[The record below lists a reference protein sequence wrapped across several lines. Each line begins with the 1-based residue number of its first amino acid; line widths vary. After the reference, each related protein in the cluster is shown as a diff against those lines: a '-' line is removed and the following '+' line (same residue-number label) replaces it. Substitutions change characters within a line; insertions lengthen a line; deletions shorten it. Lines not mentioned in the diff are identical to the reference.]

1 MTTWTQKNNIKKWVE
16 EKLYDVVEKLLP
28 EGYELGFSASRV
40 SESSYLSINDE
51 TGLKGF
57 TIRISDHF
65 KGYGSNDEI
74 TILMSHEGIIR
85 KKSEIKKEVIEEV
98 KKNIAIYA

>member
-28 EGYELGFSASRV
+28 EGFELGFDASRI
-40 SESSYLSINDE
+40 SESSYLTITHPN
-51 TGLKGF
+51 GLDGF
-57 TIRISDHF
+57 TIRISAHF
-65 KGYGSNDEI
+65 KPCYGGEI
-74 TILMSHEGIIR
+74 NVLMTDGESMR
-85 KKSEIKKEVIEEV
+85 TKTDIKKEVIAEV